1 VTALPANI
9 ALTES
14 DIRTSLADM
23 LAAIPARPQPSIG
36 AIDTRHLMA
45 TLARQWPRADD
56 SSRQVLNQFA
66 RRLAISKQLDEGY
79 TAQWRREA
87 PSRGLVAR
95 DHYGAAAVLL
105 AFAFA
110 LDDGI
115 GSHGESLH
123 LVNGALFA
131 RDRSADV
138 EPAELVRFD
147 ALCAHLIAG
156 RIHG

>member
-1 VTALPANI
+1 MTAGPANI

-14 DIRTSLADM
+14 DIRTLLVDM
-23 LAAIPARPQPSIG
+23 LAAIPARPQPNIG
-36 AIDTRHLMA
+36 AIDTRHLIA

-56 SSRQVLNQFA
+56 ASRQVLNQFA

-79 TAQWRREA
+79 TFEWRREA
-87 PSRGLVAR
+87 SPRGLLAR
-95 DHYGAAAVLL
+95 DHYDAAVVLL

-110 LDDGI
+110 LDGI
-115 GSHGESLH
+115 GGRGESLH

-131 RDRSADV
+131 RDRGAEV

-147 ALCAHLIAG
+147 ALCTHLIAG